1 MVTESSDFDPR
12 APGAA
17 PVARALLSVSD
28 KSGIVDFA
36 QRLAALGVELISTG
50 GTATVLRE
58 AGLEVRSIDDLTG
71 FPEIMDGRVKTLNPR
86 LYAGLLALRD
96 NAEHLEQAREHQ
108 IEFVDLVCV
117 NLYPF
122 EETVARDG
130 VSDAEV
136 IEQIDIGG
144 PTIVRAAAK
153 NAAYAAVVT
162 DPAQYEP
169 LLDELEGADRLLSL
183 ETRQRLAAEAFALI
197 ARYDSAISNWF
208 AARGGGMPTALSA
221 TFERELEL
229 PYGEN
234 PHQQAAYYRQSGAAG
249 EGVLGSAEQLSG
261 KQLSFNNIL
270 DLDGARATLAEL
282 GAEQPAC
289 VIVKHNNPCGA
300 ARGSDLLEAYRKAF
314 AGDP

>member
-1 MVTESSDFDPR
+1 M
-12 APGAA
+12 A

-28 KSGIVDFA
+28 KSGIVEFA

-50 GTATVLRE
+50 GTATALRE

-96 NAEHLEQAREHQ
+96 NAEHLEQAREHE

-122 EETVARDG
+122 EQTVATEG

-144 PTIVRAAAK
+144 PTMVRAAAK

-162 DPAQYEP
+162 DPAQY
-169 LLDELEGADRLLSL
+169 G
-183 ETRQRLAAEAFALI
+183 
-197 ARYDSAISNWF
+197 
-208 AARGGGMPTALSA
+208 
-221 TFERELEL
+221 
-229 PYGEN
+229 
-234 PHQQAAYYRQSGAAG
+234 
-249 EGVLGSAEQLSG
+249 
-261 KQLSFNNIL
+261 
-270 DLDGARATLAEL
+270 
-282 GAEQPAC
+282 
-289 VIVKHNNPCGA
+289 
-300 ARGSDLLEAYRKAF
+300 
-314 AGDP
+314 

>member
-1 MVTESSDFDPR
+1 
-12 APGAA
+12 
-17 PVARALLSVSD
+17 
-28 KSGIVDFA
+28 
-36 QRLAALGVELISTG
+36 
-50 GTATVLRE
+50 
-58 AGLEVRSIDDLTG
+58 
-71 FPEIMDGRVKTLNPR
+71 MDGRVKTLNPR

-96 NAEHLEQAREHQ
+96 NAEHLEQAREHE

-122 EETVARDG
+122 EETVAREG

-144 PTIVRAAAK
+144 PTMVRAAAK

-169 LLDELEGADRLLSL
+169 LLDELEGADRRLSL

-208 AARGGGMPTALSA
+208 AARDGGMPASLSA

-234 PHQQAAYYRQSGAAG
+234 PHQQAAYYRQSGAEG

-261 KQLSFNNIL
+261 KALSFNNIL

-282 GAEQPAC
+282 GGEQPAC

-300 ARGSDLLEAYRKAF
+300 AMVFTGERHFRH
-314 AGDP
+314 